1 MDGDIRILGAGLSG
15 LTAAI
20 NLAKAG
26 REVLVLEKR
35 HAVGEQIHP
44 NFQGLKIEPHPSL
57 DGYFKNFGL
66 RPEKFGHLRVS
77 KLCLMVGNET
87 INVRSENWPP
97 LVLRGGAGSLER
109 ALFEQAMGLGVKFRF
124 DSRTFESD
132 VDIIA
137 SGPKRADG
145 AAFGM
150 ICENGGL
157 GKGEFVIMFDDR
169 YSPKGGYL
177 YVLPHLKG
185 RIEIVNAVPQPYVP
199 LVKTLFFRALKERPE
214 LGGLVGGGKPFRT
227 FGGYGNIA
235 MPRTAK
241 SGGRLYTGEAAGF
254 QDAFMGFG
262 MNHAFMSGKLAADS
276 ILHSCDYDGLWKRE
290 LMPALKRDFARRF
303 AMSVLG
309 NALVKPVL
317 QRHVSRKAGVDFL
330 SSDGLLVNLLYG
342 MERIKKFATGY
353 W

>member
-1 MDGDIRILGAGLSG
+1 MDGKIRILGAGLSG

-26 REVLVLEKR
+26 REVLVFEKR
-35 HAVGEQIHP
+35 RAVGEQIRP
-44 NFQGLKIEPHPSL
+44 NFQGLKIEPFTSL
-57 DGYFKNFGL
+57 DGYFKNLGL
-66 RPEKFGHLRVS
+66 KPRKFRHLRVS
-77 KLCLMVGNET
+77 KLRAIVGDET
-87 INVRSENWPP
+87 ISVRSENWPP
-97 LVLRGGAGSLER
+97 LVLRGGPGSLER
-109 ALFEQAMGLGVKFRF
+109 ALFGEARSLGVKFGF
-124 DSRTFESD
+124 NSKALDA
-132 VDIIA
+132 DIIA

-177 YVLPHLKG
+177 YVLPHLGG
-185 RIEIVNAVPQPYVP
+185 RVEIVNVVPQPYVP
-199 LVKTLFFRALKERPE
+199 LVKKLFFKALKESRE
-214 LGGLVGGGKPFRT
+214 LGRLVGGGKPPHT
-227 FGGYGNIA
+227 FSGYGNIA
-235 MPRTAK
+235 MPGTAK

-262 MNHAFMSGKLAADS
+262 MDYAFVSGKLAADA
-276 ILHSCDYDGLWKRE
+276 ILQSFDYDTLWKRE
-290 LMPALKRDFARRF
+290 LMPKLKRDFARRF

-309 NALVKPVL
+309 NALVKSVL
-317 QRHVSRKAGVDFL
+317 CGHAGRKTGADL
-330 SSDGLLVNLLYG
+330 LPSDGLPVNLLCG
-342 MERIKKFATGY
+342 MERLKKFVTGY